1 MSARVDL
8 LSPMVA
14 VNIQETLGFVFG
26 GGGGRGRRDWSLLNL
41 VNSGNNIWVNLQDFG
56 YVLMWSRISKS
67 CENNSLFW
75 LDDVK
80 KTKIKNSEMRTTEST
95 IYIKTKLNKAF

>member
-1 MSARVDL
+1 M
-8 LSPMVA
+8 
-14 VNIQETLGFVFG
+14 
-26 GGGGRGRRDWSLLNL
+26 LNL
-41 VNSGNNIWVNLQDFG
+41 VNLGKKIWVKNLKDFG

-80 KTKIKNSEMRTTEST
+80 KKKIKNSEMRTTEST